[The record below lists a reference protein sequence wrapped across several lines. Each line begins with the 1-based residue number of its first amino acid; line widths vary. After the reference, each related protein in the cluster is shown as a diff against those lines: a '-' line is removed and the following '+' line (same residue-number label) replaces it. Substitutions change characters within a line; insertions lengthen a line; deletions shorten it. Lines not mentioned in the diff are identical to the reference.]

1 MTNRNKT
8 TTTMTIR
15 LRPAAIA
22 VFKRRA
28 EKQGRT
34 LNNYMQLWLED
45 EAVRDHDAP
54 ATRGRQ
60 RKVAAL
66 EKPKC
71 S

>member
-8 TTTMTIR
+8 TTTMTVR
-15 LRPAAIA
+15 LRPSAIE

-45 EAVRDHDAP
+45 EAVRDHDRP
-54 ATRGRQ
+54 ATRRRQ
-60 RKVAAL
+60 RKAAAL
-66 EKPKC
+66 EKPQC